1 VSPPALEW
9 GYPNGQVERPG
20 DRVRLYFLTSVHR
33 CLSIFPKTFIRV
45 TPHES
50 FIFGDGQASDR
61 IVVVNE
67 KDADTE
73 SRRI

>member
-1 VSPPALEW
+1 M
-9 GYPNGQVERPG
+9 
-20 DRVRLYFLTSVHR
+20 RLYFLTSAPWS
-33 CLSIFPKTFIRV
+33 LSIFRKTFIRV

-50 FIFGDGQASDR
+50 FIFHDGQASDR